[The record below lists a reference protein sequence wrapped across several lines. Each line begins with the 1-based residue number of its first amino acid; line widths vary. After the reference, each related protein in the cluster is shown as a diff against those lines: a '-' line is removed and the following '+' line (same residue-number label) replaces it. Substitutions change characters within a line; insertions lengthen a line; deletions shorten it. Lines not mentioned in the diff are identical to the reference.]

1 MRSMGN
7 VIQGGRMIVVTGGS
21 GYVGSHII
29 RRLANAGRE
38 IRALV
43 RDRRRAEREA
53 RLNGLSVD
61 WVEADV
67 TRPDTLSE
75 AFSGATIVIHTVAI
89 AIERPG
95 RTYERINVEGTAN
108 VLSAA
113 KSAGARRFINMSQI
127 GLRAELAHIYEEGA
141 RRFINMSQLGAQ
153 PNLPYRFLA
162 SKGKAQ
168 EWVAESGLDWT
179 AFRPSVIWG
188 PEDEFANTFARLAQL
203 TPLIYPIV
211 GDGQSKF
218 EPVWIEDVVTCVEKA
233 LDDKSTFKREF
244 ELGGPEVLTL
254 EQIERRTLSALRAR
268 RAFVRFPIPLI
279 RVVVTLME
287 RLLPAPPVTRSL
299 LEQLAVDNVT
309 SKNEISLFVDKPR
322 PFTSENIATY
332 VRRFSVGRTIR
343 QFMGS

>member
-1 MRSMGN
+1 
-7 VIQGGRMIVVTGGS
+7 MIAVTGGS

-38 IRALV
+38 VRALV

-67 TRPDTLSE
+67 TRPDSLSE

-113 KSAGARRFINMSQI
+113 KSA
-127 GLRAELAHIYEEGA
+127 GA

-203 TPLIYPIV
+203 TPLIFPIV

>member
-1 MRSMGN
+1 
-7 VIQGGRMIVVTGGS
+7 MIVVTGGS

-67 TRPDTLSE
+67 TRPDSLSE

-113 KSAGARRFINMSQI
+113 KSA
-127 GLRAELAHIYEEGA
+127 GA

-203 TPLIYPIV
+203 TPLIFPIV

>member
-1 MRSMGN
+1 MGN

-67 TRPDTLSE
+67 TRPDSLSE

-113 KSAGARRFINMSQI
+113 KSA
-127 GLRAELAHIYEEGA
+127 GA

-203 TPLIYPIV
+203 TPLIFPIV

>member
-67 TRPDTLSE
+67 TRPDSLSE

-113 KSAGARRFINMSQI
+113 KSA
-127 GLRAELAHIYEEGA
+127 GA